1 MPPGGTSWS
10 AKRHGG
16 AFTWSGCT
24 RTCSRLLWHPPYQ
37 TTRPLPKSHLRAR
50 TGPRTG
56 AACGAGARLPPPRG
70 EGGAGCAHDA
80 IHQSTMSVSRS
91 FNLST
96 SCAVRLPPREGPI
109 LSALA
114 AAAHPCRPLR
124 DARARAR
131 LEGGG
136 TTNHPSACAAEV
148 VLFFEAGAPPRG
160 GLWRQGA
167 CRGGRARRAAGAW
180 PGAALEG
187 AQARPEARGRLT
199 SFRCCRGALGR
210 RQGAQR
216 RAGARG
222 ERQGC
227 AQARRRAL
235 GGAERG
241 QPRDGAAP
249 LRQALTGRRKAAEG
263 AGAGQRQRAR
273 GRQGRGF
280 LHWGRHG
287 DAYDVVCLEHVRGLA
302 QEAAHPA
309 KIQRLSAADVHCAL
323 HRSPSPPPFSHTYTS
338 SNNTPIKNTERQ
350 TPPPP
355 PPPLAISRCCWTP
368 HSGSWWRRF
377 ATSWAR

>member
-1 MPPGGTSWS
+1 MRRLTLQVDLRVYVNLNLDVAHAPWRNELEREAARRSVHVEWLHTDLLAAAMAPSLPNNTPSPQEPFKGTHR
-10 AKRHGG
+10 ATHGG
-16 AFTWSGCT
+16 
-24 RTCSRLLWHPPYQ
+24 RVRSRGAPPAAP
-37 TTRPLPKSHLRAR
+37 RRGRGRLRAR
-50 TGPRTG
+50 RHPS
-56 AACGAGARLPPPRG
+56 L
-70 EGGAGCAHDA
+70 
-80 IHQSTMSVSRS
+80 STMSVSRS

-136 TTNHPSACAAEV
+136 TTNHPSACAAEAAPSP
-148 VLFFEAGAPPRG
+148 EAGAPPRG

-222 ERQGC
+222 ERRGC

-287 DAYDVVCLEHVRGLA
+287 DSYDVVCLEHVRGLA
-302 QEAAHPA
+302 QEAA
-309 KIQRLSAADVHCAL
+309 
-323 HRSPSPPPFSHTYTS
+323 
-338 SNNTPIKNTERQ
+338 
-350 TPPPP
+350 
-355 PPPLAISRCCWTP
+355 
-368 HSGSWWRRF
+368 
-377 ATSWAR
+377 